1 MSGTF
6 LISVHVF
13 LGTKDRQVARF
24 CVLLRIKT
32 VFVPEIMRKRWLH
45 YISPLLLWMTASCSV
60 SKFIPEGEYLLD
72 DVKVVSDDK
81 AVKPSDISG
90 YNRQNPNSSW
100 FSLVKVPM
108 HIYSLSGTDT
118 TRRINRFIQKL
129 GDKPVI
135 FDEEAAER
143 SREDMQSALHN
154 MGYMQADVRLRKE
167 TRKKKLSLKYL
178 VHPGPAYRISHWD
191 YDIQDDS
198 VRRYMAGY
206 ASQLMHEGMRFDVN
220 TLDQERQQMTNHLQD
235 RGFYRFN
242 KEYVTCTADTV
253 RGTHLVDLTF
263 HIAPYDATSHTTH
276 ARYRIGDVNVVTDFD
291 MTHAMRQDFAR
302 FDSLHYKGLNI
313 FYRERPFLKPEV
325 LSQNIAITP
334 DSFYSDSR
342 LQHTRSSLGRLHAI
356 KYTDIR
362 FQEDAA
368 DSTRL
373 DCHVLLSRNKVN
385 SFSAELEGTNSAGD
399 LGAAASLSYQNRNLF
414 NGSELFTFKVRGAYE
429 AVTGLQGYSNE
440 NYVEYGVEAS
450 INFPRFLFPFISAE
464 VRQRTQ
470 ATSEIGIQFN
480 SQERPEFGRRAASVT
495 WGYRWTYKR
504 KWQHRVDVLDL
515 NYVYMPWISSTFR
528 EEYLDNPENSN
539 SILRYNYENLLIMK
553 AGYGF
558 TYHSDGRES
567 RTASNNSYSIR
578 FNIESSGNLLYA
590 FSHMLNA
597 TRNEDHQY
605 TVANIAYAQYIK
617 TDIDFTKS
625 FRIDHRN
632 SIVFHVG
639 MGVAY
644 PYGNS
649 RILPF
654 EKRYFSGGANSVR
667 GWSVRRLGPGS
678 FAGNDRNI
686 DFINQS
692 GDIKLDLNL
701 EYRTKLFWKL
711 NGAFFVDAGNIWT
724 IRDYEEQ
731 PGGAFRFD
739 SFYKQ
744 IAVSYGLGLRFDFD
758 YFILRFDAGMKAVN
772 PAYRNS
778 KEHYPLIHPD
788 FGRDFAFHFA
798 VGYPF

>member
-1 MSGTF
+1 
-6 LISVHVF
+6 
-13 LGTKDRQVARF
+13 
-24 CVLLRIKT
+24 
-32 VFVPEIMRKRWLH
+32 MRKRWLH

-118 TRRINRFIQKL
+118 TRWINRFIQKL

-135 FDEEAAER
+135 FDEEVAER

-167 TRKKKLSLKYL
+167 TRKKKLRLKYL

-276 ARYRIGDVNVVTDFD
+276 ARYRIGEVNVVTDFD

>member
-1 MSGTF
+1 
-6 LISVHVF
+6 
-13 LGTKDRQVARF
+13 
-24 CVLLRIKT
+24 
-32 VFVPEIMRKRWLH
+32 MRKRWLH

-118 TRRINRFIQKL
+118 TRWINRFIQKL

-167 TRKKKLSLKYL
+167 TRKKKLRLKYL

-276 ARYRIGDVNVVTDFD
+276 ARYRIGEVNVVTDFD

-739 SFYKQ
+739 NFYKQ

>member
-167 TRKKKLSLKYL
+167 TRKKKLRLKYL

-198 VRRYMAGY
+198 VRRYLAGY

-276 ARYRIGDVNVVTDFD
+276 ARYRIGEVNVVTDFD

>member
-118 TRRINRFIQKL
+118 TRWINRFIQKL

-167 TRKKKLSLKYL
+167 TRKKKLRLKYL

-198 VRRYMAGY
+198 VRRYMVGY

-276 ARYRIGDVNVVTDFD
+276 ARYRIGEVNVVTDFD

-429 AVTGLQGYSNE
+429 AVTGLHGYSNE

-450 INFPRFLFPFISAE
+450 INFPRYLFPFISAE

>member
-118 TRRINRFIQKL
+118 TRWINRFIQKL

-135 FDEEAAER
+135 FDEEVAER

-167 TRKKKLSLKYL
+167 TRKKKLRLKYL

-276 ARYRIGDVNVVTDFD
+276 ARYRIGEVNVVTDFD

-440 NYVEYGVEAS
+440 NYVEYGVEAN

>member
-1 MSGTF
+1 
-6 LISVHVF
+6 
-13 LGTKDRQVARF
+13 
-24 CVLLRIKT
+24 
-32 VFVPEIMRKRWLH
+32 MRKRWLH

-118 TRRINRFIQKL
+118 TRWINRFIQKL

-135 FDEEAAER
+135 FDEEVAER

-167 TRKKKLSLKYL
+167 TRKKKLRLKYL

-276 ARYRIGDVNVVTDFD
+276 ARYRIGEVNVVTDFD

-440 NYVEYGVEAS
+440 NYVEYGVEAN

>member
-1 MSGTF
+1 
-6 LISVHVF
+6 
-13 LGTKDRQVARF
+13 
-24 CVLLRIKT
+24 
-32 VFVPEIMRKRWLH
+32 MRKRWLH

-118 TRRINRFIQKL
+118 TRWINRFIQKL

-167 TRKKKLSLKYL
+167 TRKKKLRLKYL

-276 ARYRIGDVNVVTDFD
+276 ARYRIGEVNVVTDFD
-291 MTHAMRQDFAR
+291 MTRAMRQDFAR

-368 DSTRL
+368 DSTQL

>member
-1 MSGTF
+1 
-6 LISVHVF
+6 
-13 LGTKDRQVARF
+13 
-24 CVLLRIKT
+24 
-32 VFVPEIMRKRWLH
+32 MRKRWLH

-167 TRKKKLSLKYL
+167 TRKKKLRLKYL

-276 ARYRIGDVNVVTDFD
+276 ARYRIGEVNVVTDFD

-632 SIVFHVG
+632 SIVFHMG

>member
-1 MSGTF
+1 M
-6 LISVHVF
+6 
-13 LGTKDRQVARF
+13 
-24 CVLLRIKT
+24 C
-32 VFVPEIMRKRWLH
+32 KRWLH

-118 TRRINRFIQKL
+118 TRWINRFIQKL

-167 TRKKKLSLKYL
+167 TRKKKLRLKYL

-276 ARYRIGDVNVVTDFD
+276 ARYRIGEVNVVTDFD

>member
-6 LISVHVF
+6 LISIHVF

-118 TRRINRFIQKL
+118 TRWINRFIQKL

-167 TRKKKLSLKYL
+167 TRKKKLRLKYL

-276 ARYRIGDVNVVTDFD
+276 ARYRIGEVNVVTDFD

-597 TRNEDHQY
+597 TRNEDHQC

>member
-1 MSGTF
+1 
-6 LISVHVF
+6 
-13 LGTKDRQVARF
+13 
-24 CVLLRIKT
+24 
-32 VFVPEIMRKRWLH
+32 MRKRWLH

-167 TRKKKLSLKYL
+167 TRKKKLRLKYL

-276 ARYRIGDVNVVTDFD
+276 ARYRIGEVNVVTDFD

>member
-1 MSGTF
+1 
-6 LISVHVF
+6 
-13 LGTKDRQVARF
+13 
-24 CVLLRIKT
+24 
-32 VFVPEIMRKRWLH
+32 MRKRWLH

-118 TRRINRFIQKL
+118 TRWINRFIQKL

-167 TRKKKLSLKYL
+167 TRKKKLRLKYL

-191 YDIQDDS
+191 YDIQNDS

-276 ARYRIGDVNVVTDFD
+276 ARYRIGEVNVVTDFD

>member
-1 MSGTF
+1 
-6 LISVHVF
+6 
-13 LGTKDRQVARF
+13 
-24 CVLLRIKT
+24 
-32 VFVPEIMRKRWLH
+32 MRKRWLH

-167 TRKKKLSLKYL
+167 TRKKKLRLKYL

-276 ARYRIGDVNVVTDFD
+276 ARYRIGEVNVVTDFD

-385 SFSAELEGTNSAGD
+385 SFSA
-399 LGAAASLSYQNRNLF
+399 
-414 NGSELFTFKVRGAYE
+414 
-429 AVTGLQGYSNE
+429 
-440 NYVEYGVEAS
+440 
-450 INFPRFLFPFISAE
+450 
-464 VRQRTQ
+464 
-470 ATSEIGIQFN
+470 
-480 SQERPEFGRRAASVT
+480 
-495 WGYRWTYKR
+495 
-504 KWQHRVDVLDL
+504 
-515 NYVYMPWISSTFR
+515 
-528 EEYLDNPENSN
+528 
-539 SILRYNYENLLIMK
+539 
-553 AGYGF
+553 
-558 TYHSDGRES
+558 
-567 RTASNNSYSIR
+567 
-578 FNIESSGNLLYA
+578 
-590 FSHMLNA
+590 
-597 TRNEDHQY
+597 
-605 TVANIAYAQYIK
+605 
-617 TDIDFTKS
+617 
-625 FRIDHRN
+625 
-632 SIVFHVG
+632 
-639 MGVAY
+639 
-644 PYGNS
+644 
-649 RILPF
+649 
-654 EKRYFSGGANSVR
+654 
-667 GWSVRRLGPGS
+667 
-678 FAGNDRNI
+678 
-686 DFINQS
+686 
-692 GDIKLDLNL
+692 
-701 EYRTKLFWKL
+701 
-711 NGAFFVDAGNIWT
+711 
-724 IRDYEEQ
+724 
-731 PGGAFRFD
+731 
-739 SFYKQ
+739 
-744 IAVSYGLGLRFDFD
+744 
-758 YFILRFDAGMKAVN
+758 
-772 PAYRNS
+772 
-778 KEHYPLIHPD
+778 
-788 FGRDFAFHFA
+788 
-798 VGYPF
+798 

>member
-118 TRRINRFIQKL
+118 TRWINRFIQKL

-167 TRKKKLSLKYL
+167 TRKKKLRLKYL

-276 ARYRIGDVNVVTDFD
+276 ARYRIGEVNVVTDFD
-291 MTHAMRQDFAR
+291 MTRAMRQDFAR

-590 FSHMLNA
+590 LSHMLNA

>member
-118 TRRINRFIQKL
+118 TRWINRFIQKL

-167 TRKKKLSLKYL
+167 TRKKKLRLKYL

-276 ARYRIGDVNVVTDFD
+276 ARYRIGEVNVVTDFD
-291 MTHAMRQDFAR
+291 MTRAMRQDFAR

-504 KWQHRVDVLDL
+504 NWQHRVDVLDL